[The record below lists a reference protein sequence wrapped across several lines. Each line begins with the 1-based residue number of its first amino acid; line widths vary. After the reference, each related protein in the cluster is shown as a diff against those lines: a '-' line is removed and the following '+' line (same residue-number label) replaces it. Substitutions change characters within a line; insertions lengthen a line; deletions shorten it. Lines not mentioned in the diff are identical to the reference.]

1 MAIIPNQKFRFLG
14 GEVSPNL
21 YNSTDMDQYG
31 RWFSKAE
38 NIRFDTLGAFRNRT
52 GFLKIANS
60 KVYNGTEIKLLSFNF
75 SKEESY
81 LIEMGPGYF
90 RFFEDGLPVYKNGDP
105 TQGVYEVKHTM
116 TITEGD
122 VKYAQSGDIMY
133 LVNGKDPIATLT
145 RNDTTGYNWSFAT
158 FNFKNDAYPLKEVND
173 DNSKTLSV
181 TGGASAG
188 QSWGY
193 SFATGCDFFVAKDVI
208 VKVVGSSTTTYSTP
222 SNTFY
227 DGESL
232 ITYLNSTSLENDH
245 GLKCYWGNNRTL
257 IFQANNITTN
267 VTSIELT
274 ATYSNANSI
283 ANLSLV
289 DDGVFSTNIAENT
302 YLYKLYLNNSQY
314 KNRTYSLASTAGTWM
329 NSYSFATQISS
340 LNTLFAPT
348 VYQGSVYSTNNTT
361 NVSAFIGGDEYR
373 GIFKMTA
380 GFKTTFQAYS
390 AVLTTIASS
399 VLPVIQSTQENAVI
413 VTASGHN
420 FFEKKNIGDVFAIEY
435 KVGPN
440 SITWNG
446 GTSQAGAT
454 TNTIITN
461 GTFTASTTGGWGG
474 AFDIEYSTDN
484 SDWKVIKTV
493 ASNNI
498 ENPHNI
504 NEAITVENVDS
515 DVVYIRAKVTSA
527 LSQAKAKNS
536 DNTDVYLPLQLYI
549 SGTQFYLNVYY
560 KIYKKDDAT
569 PNTKAICVPVKNNYM
584 PPSGVTWDNQ
594 ELWKEAAFSSEEGWP
609 SVVGFYQNRL
619 LFGKEYYLFASKTN
633 DFYDFSVTPTL
644 KANDPITMSLLSYRY
659 NRIKNILTVRKF
671 FVFTEEGEFGIQ
683 SQGALTQTDKTLIPL
698 SYHGSND
705 CLPILAGNLALFVD
719 QTDNCIR
726 LFQYSYETDMFEA
739 NDASIFLEQL
749 LHGHKIV
756 TTDYIK
762 KTKEALFLD
771 ESGTI
776 WIFKLMPEQEV
787 YAWSHI
793 KYAESG
799 KIVNMRVVANG
810 AEEDL
815 YIAVEDKNLNEKRIE
830 ILSKELF
837 YDSEKTYTSELRT
850 DRFYT
855 DFSKGTE
862 IVAEYEDKKSK
873 MIVQDNGLIVLEKR
887 VYSVTC
893 HYVYVSTA
901 TLLSPTTNLTEGVY
915 TTYNKGKPFKVYFAY
930 KDSFGFKVGLEEEEK
945 MVIRFNSGDR
955 PDSSELTTGKRN
967 VLIPARYDGS
977 SRVTFIQDR
986 PYNMSI
992 NNVMIDMDYGGK

>member
-1 MAIIPNQKFRFLG
+1 MAVIPNQKFRFLG

-21 YNSTDMDQYG
+21 YHSADMDQYG

-60 KVYNGTEIKLLSFNF
+60 KVSNGTEIKLLSFNF

-81 LIEMGPGYF
+81 LIEMGPDYF
-90 RFFEDGLPVYKNGDP
+90 RFFEDGVPVYKNGDP
-105 TQGVYEVKHTM
+105 TQGVYEIPHTM

-133 LVNGKDPIATLT
+133 LVNGKDPVATLT

-181 TGGASAG
+181 TGGASVG
-188 QSWGY
+188 QAWGY
-193 SFATGCDFFVAKDVI
+193 SFATGCDFFVAKNVT
-208 VKVVGSSTTTYSTP
+208 VKVVGSSTTTYSTLAD
-222 SNTFY
+222 TFY
-227 DGESL
+227 DGEAL
-232 ITYLNSTSLENDH
+232 ATYLNSTSLENDH

-257 IFQANNITTN
+257 IFQTNSTTTN

-274 ATYSNANSI
+274 ATYSNSN
-283 ANLSLV
+283 
-289 DDGVFSTNIAENT
+289 GVFGITVDIGQLKRIENIT
-302 YLYKLYLNNSQY
+302 GYLYKIYFNDQY
-314 KNRTYSLASTAGTWM
+314 YQNRTFTLAATAGTWM
-329 NSYSFATQISS
+329 NSYAFGTQVSS
-340 LNTLFAPT
+340 LNALFNAQIYKGTLSAID
-348 VYQGSVYSTNNTT
+348 TT
-361 NVSAFIGGDEYR
+361 GIEIRIKDDEYGLFGGSR
-373 GIFKMTA
+373 KPTIL
-380 GFKTTFQAYS
+380 AYS
-390 AVLTTIASS
+390 ANLTTITSS
-399 VLPVIQSTQENAVI
+399 VLPVIQSTQTNAVT
-413 VTASGHN
+413 VTASGHD
-420 FFEKKNIGDVFAIEY
+420 FFANKNVGDVFAIEY
-435 KVGPN
+435 KIGPE
-440 SITWNG
+440 SIIWNG
-446 GTSQAGAT
+446 GTSAVGTT

-461 GTFTASTTGGWGG
+461 GTFTVSTTGGWGG
-474 AFDIEYSTDN
+474 AFNIEYSTDN

-504 NEAITVENVDS
+504 NETITVENVDS
-515 DVVYIRAKVTSA
+515 DVVYIRAKVISA

-536 DNTDVYLPLQLYI
+536 DNVDVYLPLQLYI
-549 SGTQFYLNVYY
+549 AGTQFYLNVYH
-560 KIYKKDDAT
+560 KIYKKDDTT

-584 PPSGVTWDNQ
+584 PASGVTWANQ
-594 ELWKEAAFSSEEGWP
+594 VLWKEAAFSSEEGWP

-644 KANDPITMSLLSYRY
+644 KADDPITMSLLSYRY

-739 NDASIFLEQL
+739 NDASVFLEQL
-749 LHGHKIV
+749 LHGHKII

-776 WIFKLMPEQEV
+776 WVFKLMPEQEV
-787 YAWSHI
+787 YAWSHLT
-793 KYAESG
+793 YAKAG
-799 KIVNMRVVANG
+799 KIVNMRVIANG
-810 AEEDL
+810 ANEDL
-815 YIAVEDKNLNEKRIE
+815 YIAVEDSNLGEKRIE
-830 ILSKELF
+830 KLSDNTF

-850 DRFYT
+850 NRFYT
-855 DFSKGTE
+855 DFAKGTE
-862 IVAEYEDKKSK
+862 IVAEYEDEKRK
-873 MIVQDNGLIVLEKR
+873 MIVQDNGLIVLDKN
-887 VYSVTC
+887 VFSVTC
-893 HYVYVSTA
+893 HYIYTSKA

-930 KDSFGFKVGLEEEEK
+930 QDSFGFKVGLEEEEK
-945 MVIRFNSGDR
+945 MVIRFNGGDR
-955 PDSSELTTGKRN
+955 PESSELTTGKRN

-992 NNVMIDMDYGGK
+992 NNIMIDMDYGGK